1 MHRERSPAP
10 SRGTNQ
16 QRDTRLSSSARPA
29 WQAALVVGVALLSV
43 YVGTGAPMLTFW
55 DAGEFATA
63 IGTFGIPHPPGT
75 PLYVAIGTALWRI
88 VPGLTPVQTG
98 TLLSA
103 ISTAA
108 ACAIL
113 SWLIARMS
121 QHRAPA
127 IVAGLC
133 AGLMGSVWMN
143 ATETE
148 VYAVSLLAVAL
159 QLAAAWRAFAH
170 DDDRARVVLAYIAA
184 LAVPLHLSALVATP
198 AAMLLAN
205 TARDGAVRW
214 RSLLMAGVLVIATTL
229 LSAGHWTVALLCL
242 AGIAIESRIRPVEYR
257 WLLPAAVVSLLA
269 WSAIF
274 ILLVR
279 ARHAPYLNQ
288 GDPDTLYRLIDVV
301 ARRQYDVAAPWPR
314 RAPFWLQLGNIV
326 QYADWQ
332 MALSLWN
339 DVTPSWLRTPF
350 SVLAAALGIHGAIV
364 HWRAHRPTAR
374 AAVALLLL
382 ATLGVCVTLNLRAGP
397 SFGFGVL
404 ADGTLREARERDYFF
419 ALAFWVWGAWMGGA
433 VWAIANRRGMPAYV
447 AAIVPIAMI
456 AGSWSAVAR
465 DALPDRRIATLMAD
479 EFLAEVPPNG
489 MLFTA
494 GDNDSYPLWYRQAVD
509 SVRPDVHI
517 VVTSLLPANWYLRES
532 AGRASVTPI
541 DTAAV
546 RDGIGRAGELARHQL
561 DRKGS
566 VAVSLLLS
574 VSERNQLERIA
585 GITCW
590 RRFGLVDIATRSEL
604 CPPRIDAER
613 TFQSAQRLS
622 SLLMPTARTTIDGMV
637 SAFQRVAHCPGVAAA
652 VALHSSPAPDTS
664 ARRLLDLTCNLR

>member
-1 MHRERSPAP
+1 M
-10 SRGTNQ
+10 
-16 QRDTRLSSSARPA
+16 SSNVRPA
-29 WQAALVVGVALLSV
+29 WHAALVVGVVLLLV
-43 YVGTGAPMLTFW
+43 YIGTGAALLTFW

-75 PLYVAIGTALWRI
+75 PLYVAMGTALWQI
-88 VPGLTPVQTG
+88 APGLTPVQTG

-103 ISTAA
+103 LSTAA
-108 ACAIL
+108 ACAIIA
-113 SWLIARMS
+113 WLIARTL
-121 QHRAPA
+121 QHRTLA

-133 AGLMGSVWMN
+133 AGLMGTVWMN

-159 QLAAAWRAFAH
+159 QLSTAWRAFAH
-170 DDDRARVVLAYIAA
+170 DDDRARVALAYIAA

-205 TARDGAVRW
+205 SHRDGAIRW

-229 LSAGHWTVALLCL
+229 LSAGHWMYALLCL
-242 AGIAIESRIRPVEYR
+242 TGVAFESRLRSAECR
-257 WLLPAAVVSLLA
+257 WLLPAAAVSLIA
-269 WSAIF
+269 WSAVF
-274 ILLVR
+274 ILLAR
-279 ARHAPYLNQ
+279 ARHSPYLNQ
-288 GDPDTLYRLIDVV
+288 GNPDTLHALVDVI

-350 SVLAAALGIHGAIV
+350 SVIAAGLGLHGAIV
-364 HWRAHRPTAR
+364 HWRAHRPSAR

-419 ALAFWVWGAWMGGA
+419 ALAFWLWGAWLGVA
-433 VWAIANRRGMPAYV
+433 SAALTKRSRMPAYIAV
-447 AAIVPIAMI
+447 AMPIAMI
-456 AGSWSAVAR
+456 AGSWRAIAR
-465 DALPDRRIATLMAD
+465 DALPDKLIATLMAD

-509 SVRPDVHI
+509 AVRPDVQI
-517 VVTSLLPANWYLRES
+517 VVTSLLPANWYLREI
-532 AGRASVTPI
+532 AHRAAATPI
-541 DTAAV
+541 DTVSAL
-546 RDGIGRAGELARHQL
+546 RDGIGRAGSLARLQL
-561 DRKGS
+561 DRKRG
-566 VAVSLLLS
+566 VAVSLLIS
-574 VSERNQLERIA
+574 VDDRSRIARIA
-585 GITCW
+585 GVTCW
-590 RRFGLVDIATRSEL
+590 RRVGLVDVGSRANL
-604 CPPRIDAER
+604 CPPRIDAEQ
-613 TFQSAQRLS
+613 TFESAQRLS
-622 SLLMPTARTTIDGMV
+622 PLRRPVARRSIDGMV
-637 SAFQRVAHCPGVAAA
+637 TAFQLVANCPAAA
-652 VALHSSPAPDTS
+652 AAAALNSYAAPDST